1 MKKSTLV
8 VANWKLN
15 PKTLK
20 EAEKLLSSYKLPR
33 GISVAV
39 TPPAVFLQPL
49 SKGRK
54 GKIAFGAQNVF
65 FEKEGSFTGEI
76 SAGMVKDAGAVYVLA
91 GHAER
96 RALGESDEEIA
107 KKVGAAVRAGLTAIL
122 CVGERERDEHGFYLN
137 RLKEQLEKGL
147 SEVSPA
153 LLKYVVIAYEPV
165 WAIGASV
172 AITPRDLQETALY
185 LHKILHALFKDKGL
199 VVPVLYGGSV
209 SSENAAAFVE
219 EGDVNG
225 LLVGRESLKPGSFN
239 AILAN
244 LAHA

>member
-8 VANWKLN
+8 VANWKLH

-33 GISVAV
+33 GMSVVVA
-39 TPPAVFLQPL
+39 PPSLFLQPL
-49 SKGRK
+49 RKGHK
-54 GKIAFGAQNVF
+54 GKIAFGVQNIF

-76 SAGMVKDAGAVYVLA
+76 SGGMAKDVGASYALI

-107 KKVGAAVRAGLTAIL
+107 KKAGAAVRAGLTAIL

-137 RLKEQLEKGL
+137 RLKEQLERGL
-147 SEVSPA
+147 AEISPA
-153 LLKYVVIAYEPV
+153 LLKNVIIAYEPL

-172 AITPRDLQETALY
+172 AISPRDLQETALY
-185 LHKILHALFKDKGL
+185 LRKILHALYKDKGL
-199 VVPVLYGGSV
+199 SVPVLYGGSV
-209 SSENAAAFVE
+209 SAENAAAFVE

-225 LLVGRESLKPGSFN
+225 LLVGRESLKSGSFN